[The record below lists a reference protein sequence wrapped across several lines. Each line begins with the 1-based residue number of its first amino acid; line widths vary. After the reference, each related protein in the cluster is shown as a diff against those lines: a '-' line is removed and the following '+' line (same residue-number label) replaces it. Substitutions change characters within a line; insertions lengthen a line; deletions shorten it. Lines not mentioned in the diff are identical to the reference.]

1 MKLLIFLVTWPN
13 QVHVADPVVVLL
25 HVETITVK
33 EIVIGSRMLQT
44 PFKLAP
50 IVVNVNLNVWGQDQK
65 DVIMLVSDLVIRILV
80 LHVGKWWKSGAIVE
94 LLSYMS
100 NVENGLL
107 LVKKKSLRWHVV
119 KINVLKLCLVVTGLL
134 LFFFF
139 AWKVFYFKTRW
150 TILENFEM
158 LKNCQSI

>member
-1 MKLLIFLVTWPN
+1 MKLRIFLVTWPN

-50 IVVNVNLNVWGQDQK
+50 IVVNVNQSVWDQDQK

-80 LHVGKWWKSGAIVE
+80 LHVGKWWKSGAIVA

-107 LVKKKSLRWHVV
+107 LVKKKSLRWHVA

-134 LFFFF
+134 IFFLHERSLFQN
-139 AWKVFYFKTRW
+139 KMDYFRKFW
-150 TILENFEM
+150 NV
-158 LKNCQSI
+158 